1 MLFEEVFAVRAFSMI
16 HRREEMLLALELRKC
31 CFDSASRKIR
41 HLEQEVAIVQLQ
53 RCDQGYTLSKLN
65 VTNRD
70 SVGTLNAASLWA

>member
-1 MLFEEVFAVRAFSMI
+1 MLFEEVFAERPFPMMQ
-16 HRREEMLLALELRKC
+16 RREEKLLALEHRKSG
-31 CFDSASRKIR
+31 FHSASRKIR